1 MPTLRGR
8 PANTQRRSYGSPTTV
23 ARQAGNP
30 DPRAVEGSA
39 TLSPARTAER
49 LTGDRDLGNKPPV
62 EEEPVC
68 PVHNMPMVIRAKV
81 GKPAR
86 FTNQQTQTYTLIFRC
101 PVPQCD
107 ETKQV
112 TRQRYKEASDH

>member
-1 MPTLRGR
+1 VKAPQIRVTAQRKVTIEVGR
-8 PANTQRRSYGSPTTV
+8 FF
-23 ARQAGNP
+23 
-30 DPRAVEGSA
+30 
-39 TLSPARTAER
+39 
-49 LTGDRDLGNKPPV
+49 GNKPPT

-68 PVHNMPMVIRAKV
+68 PVHNTPMVIRAKV

-107 ETKQV
+107 ETKQI
-112 TRQRYKEASDH
+112 TRQRYQVSVPGETLGRPDWAKRR